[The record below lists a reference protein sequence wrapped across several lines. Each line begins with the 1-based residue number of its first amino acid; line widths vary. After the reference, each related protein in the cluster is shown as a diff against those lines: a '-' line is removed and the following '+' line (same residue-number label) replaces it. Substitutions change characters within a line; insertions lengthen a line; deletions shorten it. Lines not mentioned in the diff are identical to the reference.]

1 MNYFFHPEADAE
13 FTGAIDYYEAR
24 EVGLGYDFALEVNSA
39 IQRIV
44 AYPRSWPV
52 LDGDVRRCQTSRFPY
67 GVLYAVEESQVLI
80 VAVMHLRREPEY
92 WKHRRV

>member
-1 MNYFFHPEADAE
+1 
-13 FTGAIDYYEAR
+13 AIDYYEAR
-24 EVGLGYDFALEVNSA
+24 EVGLGYDFALEVSSA

-44 AYPRSWPV
+44 AHPRSWPV
-52 LDGDVRRCQTSRFPY
+52 LDGDVRRCQTNRFPY

-92 WKHRRV
+92 WKHRKG

>member
-1 MNYFFHPEADAE
+1 MNYSFHPEADAE

-52 LDGDVRRCQTSRFPY
+52 LDEDVRRADSPMGFSMPWKRAAFLSSR
-67 GVLYAVEESQVLI
+67 
-80 VAVMHLRREPEY
+80 
-92 WKHRRV
+92 